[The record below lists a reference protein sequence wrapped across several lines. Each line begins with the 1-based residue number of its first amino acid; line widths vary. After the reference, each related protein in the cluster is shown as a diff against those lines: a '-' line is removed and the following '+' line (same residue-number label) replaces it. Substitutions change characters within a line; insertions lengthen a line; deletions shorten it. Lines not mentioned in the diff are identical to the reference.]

1 MLRSRPRV
9 EEVLDDH
16 PLSPVLTSLPGVGVR
31 TAARTWSRWRRQLL
45 PAGRASGRL
54 RWPGPVTR
62 RSGSSVKGE
71 HPARGGNKRLKN
83 AVFLFV
89 FAALHDPESRAF
101 YHRKRAQGKKHNA
114 ALVCLARRRIDVIYA
129 KLRRG
134 TYDQANNS
142 QAA

>member
-1 MLRSRPRV
+1 M
-9 EEVLDDH
+9 
-16 PLSPVLTSLPGVGVR
+16 
-31 TAARTWSRWRRQLL
+31 
-45 PAGRASGRL
+45 
-54 RWPGPVTR
+54 
-62 RSGSSVKGE
+62 
-71 HPARGGNKRLKN
+71 
-83 AVFLFV
+83 FLFV